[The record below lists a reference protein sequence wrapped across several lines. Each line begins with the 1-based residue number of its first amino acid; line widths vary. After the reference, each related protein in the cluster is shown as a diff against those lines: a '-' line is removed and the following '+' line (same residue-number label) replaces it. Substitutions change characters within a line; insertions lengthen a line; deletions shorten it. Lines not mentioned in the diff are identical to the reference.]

1 MVERKKY
8 LKEVF
13 HLYHI
18 NIKKQRDKLKLFLL
32 KNNVDAKIHY
42 PKPIHLQPAARFLKY
57 KKGDFPKAENMAETS
72 ISIPIHEFI
81 KKKDVYR
88 MATLINKFLK

>member
-1 MVERKKY
+1 MKGY
-8 LKEVF
+8 S
-13 HLYHI
+13 
-18 NIKKQRDKLKLFLL
+18 
-32 KNNVDAKIHY
+32 
-42 PKPIHLQPAARFLKY
+42 FLKY